1 MILKKYRILINC
13 SAFIHT
19 QIRQYNRY
27 AIYNVYQGKQIT
39 R

>member
-1 MILKKYRILINC
+1 MFLEKYRILINC

-19 QIRQYNRY
+19 QIRQYNGY
-27 AIYNVYQGKQIT
+27 TIYNVYQGKQIT